1 MRGELVSRE
10 GALFCEVR
18 RGVGMMGA
26 KRGQDIAR
34 GGRGQAAAVVR
45 EVLACLDG
53 QNAPLADQGVF
64 TRRVS
69 VHVFPSRQTRITEPG
84 S

>member
-26 KRGQDIAR
+26 KRGQISR
-34 GGRGQAAAVVR
+34 AAAEVR
-45 EVLACLDG
+45 
-53 QNAPLADQGVF
+53 
-64 TRRVS
+64 
-69 VHVFPSRQTRITEPG
+69 RQR